1 MRINEVITRNQLKEF
16 LTARGYTYVG
26 EGSYAAVFLSPH
38 GGLFKV
44 YGTRYPG
51 IEFSSRLTFDPLEFY
66 RVARRINTPYVPRF
80 GTPRK
85 FTVDG
90 QEYIGLPTEHLD
102 ELPEQ
107 RGLKRALNFMADYAE
122 KESPSD
128 RYVDSGNKISI
139 VDKMKIHLKSLSN
152 AAPLKKK
159 LEQVIALAEPFG
171 SMWDDF
177 FETEQLVCSQHSCDD
192 FDYTG
197 GNLLWRGNVPV
208 INDPYAYTGFK
219 SNINEAIGPHV
230 GLEFK
235 LMLAGK
241 KPLAWFD
248 VEEFSTYRRRIAD
261 LVQNSGWI
269 IHQYLRNGFTRYI
282 VALPGHENDVKEF
295 LEITSSPEYNT
306 YNPLKPEWQQAHRRV
321 GQLLGYSKE
330 DIEEYIENAQQR
342 SVGKINE
349 FKVVDGGGNGY
360 LIQVCSRR
368 NTSRLSGKQYIVQ
381 DLTAWATSKGVD
393 PEAARRA
400 LVTGETVKGTK
411 NTYRVGRYRL

>member
-1 MRINEVITRNQLKEF
+1 MRIHEVVTRDQLKEF

-26 EGSYAAVFLSPH
+26 EGSYAAVFTSPH
-38 GGLFKV
+38 GHLFKV

-66 RVARRINTPYVPRF
+66 RVARRINNPYVPRF
-80 GTPRK
+80 GTPRR
-85 FTVDG
+85 FTVAG
-90 QEYIGLPTEHLD
+90 QEYIGLPTERLD
-102 ELPEQ
+102 DLPEQ
-107 RGLKRALNFMADYAE
+107 RGLKRALNFIADYNE
-122 KESPSD
+122 SESPSSN
-128 RYVDSGNKISI
+128 YVKSGEKISI
-139 VDKMKIHLKSLSN
+139 IDKMKIHLKSLGKK
-152 AAPLKKK
+152 APLRTK

-219 SNINEAIGPHV
+219 SNINESIGPHRGV
-230 GLEFK
+230 EFE
-235 LMLAGK
+235 LMLAGE
-241 KPLAWFD
+241 KPLAWLD
-248 VEEFSTYRRRIAD
+248 DEEFSSKRRKIAE
-261 LVQNSGWI
+261 LVEKSGWI
-269 IHQYLRNGFTRYI
+269 VHQYLRHGSMRYI
-282 VALPGHENDVKEF
+282 LALPGHENDVKEF
-295 LEITSSPEYNT
+295 LELTSSPEYNS
-306 YNPLKPEWQQAHRRV
+306 YKPLSLEWQKAHRRV

-330 DIEEYIENAQQR
+330 DIDEYIENVRQR
-342 SVGKINE
+342 NIGKINE

-381 DLTAWATSKGVD
+381 DLTAWAISKGVD